1 MRKSVVVTEQKSV
14 WGVIKGR
21 DTLTA
26 TDLASDLDCSPQTAN
41 YWLTKFVRLGYLEKV
56 RIGREFGYAVNAR
69 GKVLQGDVNT
79 PDTFRPK
86 VAMSCDHLY
95 SAWIPAGDGTGYYEC
110 ADCEMTWDEESN
122 PSTVI
127 DIPF

>member
-26 TDLASDLDCSPQTAN
+26 LDLASDLDCSPQTAN

-69 GKVLQGDVNT
+69 GKVLQGDINT
-79 PDTFRPK
+79 PDTFRPVVK
-86 VAMSCDHLY
+86 LSCEHPY
-95 SAWIPAGDGTGYYEC
+95 VSRIGTTEAIACYEC
-110 ADCEMTWDEESN
+110 DDCEQLFDHISE
-122 PSTVI
+122 
-127 DIPF
+127 IPKSSIVY